1 MLFPQHLIHSLGIHI
16 LRQNARE
23 PEIGCFFAQTDDGG
37 TEAGVFFE
45 AEVGEGG
52 GEEGEERGDFG
63 GGEGEG
69 GVVEGHY
76 YLVLWWGMGVC
87 V

>member
-1 MLFPQHLIHSLGIHI
+1 M
-16 LRQNARE
+16 
-23 PEIGCFFAQTDDGG
+23 
-37 TEAGVFFE
+37 FFE
-45 AEVGEGG
+45 TEVGEGG
-52 GEEGEERGDFG
+52 GEEGEEGGDFG